1 MRTDVA
7 RLIIGVTGNIA
18 SGKSQ
23 VARLFQEKGCALV
36 DADKVAHELYAN
48 NTGLMQ
54 QLSFEFGAEIL
65 HPNGTLNRKLLGSQV
80 FRDPDA
86 LAALDRIVHPHL
98 LVALRERVFSALRV
112 MNRVILDAAL
122 IVELGVR
129 PELDCLVLVTAP
141 ESQRLQRLLERDGLG
156 REEAEQ
162 RIRSQMPEVE
172 KRPFADFE
180 IVNDNGPETLIQRA
194 DAVWEAIEARFGA

>member
-1 MRTDVA
+1 M

-23 VARLFQEKGCALV
+23 VARHFQEKGCALV

-141 ESQRLQRLLERDGLG
+141 ESQRLQRLLERDGLS

-162 RIRSQMPEVE
+162 RIRSQMPEAE

-180 IVNDNGPETLIQRA
+180 IVNDNGTEQLIQRA
-194 DAVWEAIEARFGA
+194 DAVWDAIEARFGA

>member
-1 MRTDVA
+1 MA
-7 RLIIGVTGNIA
+7 RLILGVTGNIA
-18 SGKSQ
+18 SGKSE
-23 VARLFQEKGCALV
+23 VVRHFQEKGCALV

-48 NTGLMQ
+48 NIGLLR
-54 QLSFEFGAEIL
+54 QLASEFGSDIL
-65 HPNGTLNRKLLGSQV
+65 HPNGTLNRRLLGSQV

-98 LVALRERVFSALRV
+98 IVALRERVFSALRV

-141 ESQRLQRLLERDGLG
+141 EAQRLQRLMERDGLS

-162 RIRSQMPEVE
+162 RIRSQIPESE
-172 KRPFADFE
+172 KRKAADFE
-180 IVNDNGPETLIQRA
+180 IVNDGGPGALMQRA
-194 DAVWEAIEARFGA
+194 DAVWAAIESKFGA